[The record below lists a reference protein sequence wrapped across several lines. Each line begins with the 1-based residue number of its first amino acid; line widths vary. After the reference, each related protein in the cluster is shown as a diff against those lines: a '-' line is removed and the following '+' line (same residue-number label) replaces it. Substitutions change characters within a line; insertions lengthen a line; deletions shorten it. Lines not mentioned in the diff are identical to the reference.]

1 MPTTYP
7 LPFAEL
13 LQYAI
18 DHGASDIHLV
28 SGIAPTI
35 RVDTDLRMLDFP
47 VFSQDDITQFIGS
60 FIGETMYQKMQTTRM
75 EQDFSISFGVYRFR
89 CNTYFEGGSLAA
101 SLRLLSN
108 HIPTMDELGLPS
120 QLNTMLEH
128 SQGLVIVAG
137 PTGHG
142 KSTTLASVINKL
154 LSERHWHIITIED
167 PIEYQFEHKK
177 GIISQREVGTDTVS
191 FAAALKMALR
201 EDPDAVMVGEMRDR
215 ETIESALQLAQT
227 GHLVLTTLHT
237 NSAAQTANRIIDVF
251 PEDQQSQARVDL
263 AESLIG
269 IFSQRLLPKI
279 KGGRILATEMLL
291 ATPAVRSII
300 RDDKTHQLSN
310 VIQTSAAEGM
320 ISLDKSLA
328 ELVSR
333 GEITLDEALTWSLDP
348 KALKLMVY

>member
-1 MPTTYP
+1 MPYP

-28 SGIAPTI
+28 SGIAPTVRI
-35 RVDTDLRMLDFP
+35 DTSLQMLDYP
-47 VFSQDDITQFIGS
+47 PFSGEEITEFVAEFIGA
-60 FIGETMYQKMQTTRM
+60 GMYQKMVATRA
-75 EQDFSISFGVYRFR
+75 EQDFSMSYNGHRFR

-120 QLNTMLEH
+120 QLATMIER
-128 SQGLVIVAG
+128 SQGLIIIAG

-142 KSTTLASVINKL
+142 KSTTLSAIINKL
-154 LSERHWHIITIED
+154 LSERRWHIITIED
-167 PIEYQFEHKK
+167 PIEYQFEHKR
-177 GIISQREVGTDTVS
+177 GVISQREVGTDTVS
-191 FAAALKMALR
+191 FAAALRTALR

-215 ETIESALQLAQT
+215 ETVEAAMQLAQT

-237 NSAAQTANRIIDVF
+237 NSAAQTANRIIDIF

-263 AESLIG
+263 AESLVG

-279 KGGRILATEMLL
+279 SGGRILATELLL

-300 RDDKTHQLSN
+300 REDKTHQLTN
-310 VIQTSAAEGM
+310 VIQTSAADGM
-320 ISLDKSLA
+320 ISMDKSLA
-328 ELVSR
+328 ELVHR
-333 GEITLDEALTWSLDP
+333 GEITLDEALSWAMDP
-348 KALKLMVY
+348 KALQLMIY